1 MLKFQK
7 LIDRS
12 YFRVDDPDHPFAYS
26 GPDILLSDAGQLTGL
41 FIPTPEEQNSSNK
54 LLLRLMNAKIAYPAT
69 TVMTLVLEP
78 DTKLEYKGQFDRD
91 FFDLVVEPGDL
102 KKLKSIL
109 RETKPSHSLKE
120 FKHTQKQLYVRQSNV
135 QINNL
140 NYIAKVEFSQ
150 KRVTPFAEE
159 ERLSYYNYLEQK
171 TEKVRSNIYYFE
183 ESLVG
188 FKKLTTRPDLVE
200 LAPYYDFV
208 LRSELY
214 MQDKIPVFKER
225 FMPKCLS
232 LNELPTSKS
241 DPSKPMR
248 LASLFGWLI
257 GNINTRRELQFRLGI
272 YE

>member
-41 FIPTPEEQNSSNK
+41 FVPSAEEQNSSNK
-54 LLLRLMNAKIAYPAT
+54 LLLRLINAKIAYPAT
-69 TVMTLVLEP
+69 AVMTLVLDP
-78 DTKLEYKGQFDRD
+78 SAKLEYMNQFDRD
-91 FFDLVVEPGDL
+91 FFDLVVEPSDL
-102 KKLKSIL
+102 KNLKSIL
-109 RETKPSHSLKE
+109 RETKPSQSLKE
-120 FKHTQKQLYVRQSNV
+120 FRHTQKQLYDRQAKV

-140 NYIAKVEFSQ
+140 NYIAKVEFS
-150 KRVTPFAEE
+150 KNKVAPFAEE
-159 ERLSYYNYLEQK
+159 RKVSYYNYLERR

-183 ESLVG
+183 ETLVG
-188 FKKLTTRPDLVE
+188 FKNLTARPDLVE

-214 MQDKIPVFKER
+214 MQNKIPFFKGR
-225 FMPKCLS
+225 PMPKCLS
-232 LNELPTSKS
+232 LSELPTSKA

-257 GNINTRRELQFRLGI
+257 GNINTREELQFRLNT